1 VDVPQA
7 DRLNAGIFLIE
18 RNGCFGCHKI
28 KGWEGL
34 RKVGPDLTRVASKT
48 SEEWIF
54 RWIKEPKAFRPTR
67 MPQIWDVRT
76 PDQDTAERK
85 ARSNTEVNAV
95 VAYLVDKSA
104 RVSYPDPPRGDLAAG
119 RRLFESVGCMAC
131 HRIGDDRRGVE
142 GIAAASFRTHGPNL
156 DGTGSKVNAGWLY
169 AWVRNPK
176 GYWHETR
183 MPNLRL
189 SETEAADVTAYLMSL
204 KNEAFASRERPSLD
218 KAIRDD
224 ILLKEY
230 LYIQYSVADAQKKL
244 DSLGDRERT
253 LYLGERV
260 IARQGCFGC
269 HEIPGFEKTAPVG
282 TELTEEG
289 SKLVERLDFG
299 YLEHEIPHTLPAWV
313 KQKLL
318 DPRIFDRDKPAK
330 RPEELLR
337 MPKFF
342 FTEEEADAI
351 VTAVLSFSKEQI
363 PLAAQK
369 QLSADEKYVET
380 GRRLVRDYNCQG
392 CHVLGARGGAIRTII
407 EGQLVDQGMDPVD
420 ARLRAPA
427 LSPPTLYNET
437 ARIGEGSRV
446 QTPWLHGFLGDPSHK
461 IRPWLKVRMPTFSF
475 TDEQRNTITRF
486 FATLDKV
493 PYPYEP
499 APRVEPTAVATGKL
513 LFEKWRCVSCHVVA
527 GKLPSQEDPAMM
539 APDLAEVP
547 RRLRAEWIAQWLQ
560 DPGRIQP
567 GTRMPANFP
576 ANAQENAYPEI
587 LGGDQAKQI
596 DAVRAYLLTLG
607 KGIPAAREADP

>member
-1 VDVPQA
+1 
-7 DRLNAGIFLIE
+7 
-18 RNGCFGCHKI
+18 
-28 KGWEGL
+28 
-34 RKVGPDLTRVASKT
+34 
-48 SEEWIF
+48 
-54 RWIKEPKAFRPTR
+54 
-67 MPQIWDVRT
+67 
-76 PDQDTAERK
+76 
-85 ARSNTEVNAV
+85 
-95 VAYLVDKSA
+95 
-104 RVSYPDPPRGDLAAG
+104 
-119 RRLFESVGCMAC
+119 
-131 HRIGDDRRGVE
+131 
-142 GIAAASFRTHGPNL
+142 
-156 DGTGSKVNAGWLY
+156 
-169 AWVRNPK
+169 
-176 GYWHETR
+176 
-183 MPNLRL
+183 
-189 SETEAADVTAYLMSL
+189 
-204 KNEAFASRERPSLD
+204 
-218 KAIRDD
+218 
-224 ILLKEY
+224 
-230 LYIQYSVADAQKKL
+230 
-244 DSLGDRERT
+244 
-253 LYLGERV
+253 
-260 IARQGCFGC
+260 
-269 HEIPGFEKTAPVG
+269 
-282 TELTEEG
+282 
-289 SKLVERLDFG
+289 
-299 YLEHEIPHTLPAWV
+299 
-313 KQKLL
+313 
-318 DPRIFDRDKPAK
+318 
-330 RPEELLR
+330 

-369 QLSADEKYVET
+369 QLSADEKYVEM

-392 CHVLGARGGAIRTII
+392 CHILGTRGGAIRTII
-407 EGQLVDQGMDPVD
+407 EGQLTDQGMDPVD

-427 LSPPTLYNET
+427 LSPPTLYNEA

-446 QTPWLHGFLGDPSHK
+446 QTPWLHGFLGDPSHM

-547 RRLRAEWIAQWLQ
+547 RRLRADWIGQWLQ
-560 DPGRIQP
+560 DPGRVQP

-607 KGIPAAREADP
+607 KGGPAAREADP